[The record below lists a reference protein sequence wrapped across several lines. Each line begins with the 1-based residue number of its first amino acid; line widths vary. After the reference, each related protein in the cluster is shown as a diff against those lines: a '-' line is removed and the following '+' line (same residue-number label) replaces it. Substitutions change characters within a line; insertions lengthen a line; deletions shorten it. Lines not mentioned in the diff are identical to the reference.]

1 MQTPNDTS
9 APANVGSDRLL
20 SIQNVSEI
28 TGFCPVIASRL
39 MKESGREIV
48 LHRRK
53 YILESSLLAYLR
65 EMEQR

>member
-1 MQTPNDTS
+1 MDDLS
-9 APANVGSDRLL
+9 CASERIGSDRLL

-28 TGFCPVIASRL
+28 TGFCPVVASRL

-48 LHRRK
+48 VHRRK

-65 EMEQR
+65 ELERQ

>member
-1 MQTPNDTS
+1 MDDLS
-9 APANVGSDRLL
+9 CASERIGSDRLL

>member
-1 MQTPNDTS
+1 MEKAKDFPTS
-9 APANVGSDRLL
+9 NVGSDRLL

-28 TGFCPVIASRL
+28 TGFCPVVASRL

-48 LHRRK
+48 VHRRK

-65 EMEQR
+65 ELEQR